1 MNVTWRMLLS
11 EGRAVKIA
19 NRMQRIEP
27 SGTIAMAEKARE
39 MQRAGRKILNLDV
52 GEPDFDTPE
61 HVKQAAIDAIKKGF
75 THYTSSKGTPNL
87 RQAIAADLA
96 ARNIKADPEKQIIVT
111 PGSKH
116 ALYCACLAILNP
128 EDEVLILAPTWPTHF
143 QCVKVAE
150 ARTIEVSCGPSYNLD
165 EEALKNR
172 ITSKSK
178 MILVGSPNNPTGG
191 VMGVDEIKA
200 IVDLAVDHDLL
211 ILSDEIYDRIVFD
224 DFKIRSPASFDEVR
238 ERCIVINGFSKAY
251 AMTGWRLGYA
261 FGNEKIVEAMVRVQ
275 QSTTTCPASF
285 AQEAGVAALRGP
297 QDSISKMVQE
307 YNRRRKFIVEQLN
320 KIAGLSCNMPK
331 GAFYVFPKIKSL
343 RTTSLDFCSK
353 LLEEE
358 GVSTTPG
365 SVFGES
371 GKGYFRISYAT
382 SLETISEAVKKIK
395 EFVNRYFEKL

>member
-1 MNVTWRMLLS
+1 VEIAKRM
-11 EGRAVKIA
+11 RT
-19 NRMQRIEP
+19 IEP

-39 MQRAGRKILNLDV
+39 MQRAGRKIFNLDV

-61 HVKQAAIDAIKKGF
+61 HIKQAAVDAIKKGF
-75 THYTSSKGTPNL
+75 THYTSSKGTPDL

-96 ARNIKADPEKQIIVT
+96 TRNIKADPEKELIVT

-116 ALYCACLAILNP
+116 ALYCACLATLDP

-143 QCVKVAE
+143 QCVEVAE
-150 ARTIEVSCGPSYNLD
+150 ARTVEASCGPSYDLN
-165 EEALKNR
+165 EEALKKG

-191 VMGVDEIKA
+191 VMGEDEIKA

-211 ILSDEIYDRIVFD
+211 ILSDEIYDRIAFD
-224 DFKIRSPASFDEVR
+224 NFKVRSPASFDEVR

-261 FGNEKIVEAMVRVQ
+261 FADEKAIEAMVRVQ

-285 AQEAGVAALRGP
+285 VQKAGVAALRGP
-297 QDSISKMVQE
+297 QDSIQKMVRE
-307 YNRRRKFIVEQLN
+307 YDRRRRFIVGQLN
-320 KIAGLSCNMPK
+320 SIAGISCNMPK
-331 GAFYVFPKIKSL
+331 GAFYVFPDISSL
-343 RTTSLDFCSK
+343 GITSLEFCSK

-371 GKGYFRISYAT
+371 GEGYVRVSYAT

-395 EFVNRYFEKL
+395 GFVNKYS